1 MTTTKPKTIPPK
13 TDRRKL
19 WSYFDKSNT
28 KQKYI
33 LSLCI
38 QYGWSKP
45 HHVTGHE
52 VADLGALDSW
62 LRGKSTIGQS
72 PVKKPLQEMQSSELS
87 KVITAL
93 EAMVTKR
100 NS

>member
-1 MTTTKPKTIPPK
+1 MTPTKQTTLPKK

-19 WSYFDKSNT
+19 WSYFDKSN
-28 KQKYI
+28 KKHKYI

-45 HHVTGHE
+45 HHITGHE

-72 PVKKPLQEMQSSELS
+72 PVKKPLQEMETPELS
-87 KVITAL
+87 KVIVAL
-93 EAMVTKR
+93 EAMVTKT

>member
-1 MTTTKPKTIPPK
+1 MTATNPKLEIKK

-19 WSYFDKSNT
+19 WSYFDKDNT
-28 KQKYI
+28 KHKYI

-38 QYGWSKP
+38 QYGWSKSHP
-45 HHVTGHE
+45 KTGHE

-72 PVKKPLQEMQSSELS
+72 PVKKPLQEMNSKELS

-93 EAMVTKR
+93 EAMITKS
-100 NS
+100 NL

>member
-1 MTTTKPKTIPPK
+1 MTTTKQTTPENK

-19 WSYFDKSNT
+19 WSYFDKSNG
-28 KQKYI
+28 KHKYI

-38 QYGWSKP
+38 QYGWCKP
-45 HHVTGHE
+45 HHITGHE
-52 VADLGALDSW
+52 VADLGALDGW

-72 PVKKPLQEMQSSELS
+72 PVKKPLQEMDPSELS
-87 KVITAL
+87 KVIVAL
-93 EAMVTKR
+93 EAMVTKT

>member
-1 MTTTKPKTIPPK
+1 MTSTKQTSLPTK

-19 WSYFDKSNT
+19 WSYFDKSNG
-28 KQKYI
+28 KHKYI

-38 QYGWSKP
+38 QYGWYKP
-45 HHVTGHE
+45 HHITGHE

-62 LRGKSTIGQS
+62 LRGKATIGQS
-72 PVKKPLQEMQSSELS
+72 PVKLPLMEMKTAELS
-87 KVITAL
+87 KVIVAL
-93 EAMVTKR
+93 EAMVTKS